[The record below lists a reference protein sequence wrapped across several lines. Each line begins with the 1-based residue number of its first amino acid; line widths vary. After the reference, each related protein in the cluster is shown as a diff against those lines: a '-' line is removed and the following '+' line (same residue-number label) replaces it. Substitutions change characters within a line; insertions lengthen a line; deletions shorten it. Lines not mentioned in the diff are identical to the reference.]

1 MPSNGTE
8 VAVSTPVDAAP
19 GLATMRAHG
28 TEIRQALAILTEAK
42 GFADMLANSQFIP
55 QAYRGKPGDIMAC
68 LLMGQMV
75 GLNPIQAL
83 HGIAVINGKPSLY
96 GDAALAVVRSH
107 PDFAD
112 ITERIEAG
120 ANEESYVAVCVV
132 TRRGQTPVERR
143 FSVADAKKASLW
155 AKPGTWQQ
163 YPKRMLQMRARGFAI
178 RDAFADALTGMILQE
193 EAEDIAPLDITP
205 SAAPEGRRMKIGGAA
220 PTAAALPSGST
231 SSSPAPHPATNDD
244 RAEAEQAA
252 ARLRTR
258 RQAKTNVEPTP
269 RQEAGEFPA
278 AAEREPGSDD
288 EAPTTPDATQ
298 ATLAAAGIPAGESTP
313 VVERVQGATC
323 PGCGSDQHVV
333 VAPKAN
339 SRGDVLCMADHG
351 GGASERFFRAGNG
364 AAAQD

>member
-83 HGIAVINGKPSLY
+83 QGIAVINGKPSLY

-155 AKPGTWQQ
+155 AKPGTRQQ

-178 RDAFADALTGMILQE
+178 RDPFPDALTGMNLQE
-193 EAEDIAPLDITP
+193 EADDTAPLDITP

-244 RAEAEQAA
+244 RAEAERGAA
-252 ARLRTR
+252 GGGR
-258 RQAKTNVEPTP
+258 
-269 RQEAGEFPA
+269 
-278 AAEREPGSDD
+278 GSDA
-288 EAPTTPDATQ
+288 EPPPTPDATR

-323 PGCGSDQHVV
+323 PGCGSDQHAVG
-333 VAPKAN
+333 APKAN
-339 SRGDVLCMADHG
+339 SRGDGLCMADHG
-351 GGASERFFRAGNG
+351 GGASER
-364 AAAQD
+364 